1 MADQIVDA
9 VESYD
14 PSVTSILNKLP
25 GKRIDAYIRK
35 VSSRGIPQQGETTGG
50 YTEGYA
56 HLSHIPL
63 FSLYSEE
70 QHKILA
76 KKWGETS
83 KWQDWGNKDLDLQ
96 TKATIKGM
104 EIMGGG
110 HGTITTVKW
119 MTRTIGGLET
129 MAAGMAM
136 EQNQLVVITRWI
148 VPARP
153 GTLAWLVDVFE
164 HRWLDPNSTR
174 GKMSKISG
182 NAILLKPGLPTDGK
196 VTFKVFDTQAKGMK
210 SQKTWSKKRGIEAS
224 CDAVVLVVDGGAAD
238 VPLEMVARFQ
248 RVCSIWEGREMQ
260 KRFEDQW
267 KVPILR

>member
-1 MADQIVDA
+1 MADQIADA

-14 PSVTSILNKLP
+14 PSASSILNKLP

-35 VSSRGIPQQGETTGG
+35 VSSRGIPEQGETTGG
-50 YTEGYA
+50 YAEDYA

-63 FSLYSEE
+63 FPLYSEE
-70 QHKILA
+70 QRKILA

-83 KWQDWGNKDLDLQ
+83 KWQDWGKQDLDMK
-96 TKATIKGM
+96 TKLTMKGM
-104 EIMGGG
+104 DMMGGG
-110 HGTITTVKW
+110 HLGTVTATKW
-119 MTRTIGGLET
+119 LVRTIGGLET
-129 MAAGMAM
+129 MAASVAVD
-136 EQNQLVVITRWI
+136 QNQLVVITRWI
-148 VPARP
+148 VPARQ
-153 GTLAWLVDVFE
+153 GTPWLVDVFE

-174 GKMSKISG
+174 GKMSKVSG
-182 NAILLKPGLPTDGK
+182 NAVLLKPGQPTDTK
-196 VTFKVFDTQAKGMK
+196 VTFKVFDNEAKGMK

-224 CDAVVLVVDGGAAD
+224 CDAVILVEGGVD

-248 RVCSIWEGREMQ
+248 RVCSVFEGREMQ

>member
-14 PSVTSILNKLP
+14 PSASSILNKLP
-25 GKRIDAYIRK
+25 GKRLDAHIRK
-35 VSSRGIPQQGETTGG
+35 VASRGIPAQGETTGG
-50 YTEGYA
+50 YVEGYA
-56 HLSHIPL
+56 HLSHIPF

-70 QHKILA
+70 QRKILA
-76 KKWGETS
+76 KKWGDTS
-83 KWQDWGNKDLDLQ
+83 KWNDWGKKDVDLQ
-96 TKATIKGM
+96 TKATLKGM
-104 EIMGGG
+104 ELMGGG
-110 HGTITTVKW
+110 HGTLTTVKW
-119 MTRTIGGLET
+119 MTRTIAGLET
-129 MAAGMAM
+129 MAAGMVV

-148 VPARP
+148 VPVRQGVP
-153 GTLAWLVDVFE
+153 WLVDVLE

-182 NAILLKPGLPTDGK
+182 NAVLLKPGLPTDGK
-196 VTFKVFDTQAKGMK
+196 VTFKVFEHEAKGLK
-210 SQKTWSKKRGIEAS
+210 SQKTWSKKRGMEAS
-224 CDAVVLVVDGGAAD
+224 CDAVVLIDGGVD

-248 RVCSIWEGREMQ
+248 RVCSLYEGREMQ